1 MFSSPRAFQYQL
13 LVFAGLRLAL
23 LFLLPAAALFRFG
36 DFQHY
41 YNLAAWSL
49 PGHCLVGPA
58 PCWPLLDYWYE
69 FPPVFPYLSIVIL
82 RLVGGGA
89 LPVFETYAYALAL
102 VLVAA
107 DAGTLV
113 VYQALARRLLPP
125 RAAIS
130 AGWFYLLMPA
140 PLILSWWTFDGLTTF
155 WMVLALWALI
165 EQRAALASAAVGLG
179 ALTKILPVLVLPA
192 AWRALPPRRAAWV
205 TAGAAGI
212 FVAGLLPFALR
223 APAVVVASL
232 EAQVSKSSYGTVWAL
247 LDGNVATPTGEPI
260 TGNFGPL
267 IEHFDL
273 ARATVQLHSPARVPG
288 WMSLGLAGAV
298 YGAVFA
304 GALRRRAPANWTP
317 RDTLLLVAFTW
328 AIFVLWSK
336 GWSPQWQQML
346 VPLILLAYP
355 DARGVLLALLLGAV
369 SFLEWPVLLSRGLA
383 WGYWIT
389 VPIRTALIA
398 GWAVALA
405 RELLAPPP
413 AVSPP

>member
-1 MFSSPRAFQYQL
+1 
-13 LVFAGLRLAL
+13 
-23 LFLLPAAALFRFG
+23 
-36 DFQHY
+36 
-41 YNLAAWSL
+41 
-49 PGHCLVGPA
+49 VGPA
-58 PCWPLLDYWYE
+58 PCWPLLNYWYE
-69 FPPVFPYLSIVIL
+69 FPPVFPYLSILIL
-82 RLVGGGA
+82 HLVGGGG
-89 LPVFETYAYALAL
+89 LPAFETYAYALAL
-102 VLVAA
+102 LLAAA

-113 VYQALARRLLPP
+113 MFQALARRLLPL
-125 RAAIS
+125 RAAIW

-155 WMVLALWALI
+155 WMMLALWAMI
-165 EQRAALASAAVGLG
+165 EQRAALTAAAVGLG
-179 ALTKILPVLVLPA
+179 ALTKYLPVLMLPA

-212 FVAGLLPFALR
+212 FVAGLLPFALM
-223 APAVVVASL
+223 APAVMVASL
-232 EAQVSKSSYGTVWAL
+232 EAQVSKSSYGTIWAL
-247 LDGNVATPTGEPI
+247 LDGNLATETGEPI
-260 TGNFGPL
+260 TGNFGPP

-273 ARATVQLHSPARVPG
+273 SRATVQLHNPGRVPG
-288 WMSLGLAGAV
+288 WVSLGLAGVV
-298 YGAVFA
+298 YGTVWL
-304 GALRRRAPANWTP
+304 GALRGRPPASWTP
-317 RDTLLLVAFTW
+317 RATLLLAAFTW

-389 VPIRTALIA
+389 IPLRTALIA

-405 RELLAPPP
+405 RELLAP
-413 AVSPP
+413 AAGTSTT

>member
-212 FVAGLLPFALR
+212 FVAGLAAVCPAGPGGGCCFARSAGVQIFLRHRLGVAGRQRCDPDRRTHHRKFRAADRALR
-223 APAVVVASL
+223 PGAGHGAASQSGACAGL
-232 EAQVSKSSYGTVWAL
+232 DEPGPGRRGVWRRVCGGRCGEGRRPVGPRGIRCCWWPSPGPSSCCG
-247 LDGNVATPTGEPI
+247 
-260 TGNFGPL
+260 
-267 IEHFDL
+267 
-273 ARATVQLHSPARVPG
+273 RR
-288 WMSLGLAGAV
+288 AGARS
-298 YGAVFA
+298 G
-304 GALRRRAPANWTP
+304 
-317 RDTLLLVAFTW
+317 
-328 AIFVLWSK
+328 
-336 GWSPQWQQML
+336 
-346 VPLILLAYP
+346 
-355 DARGVLLALLLGAV
+355 
-369 SFLEWPVLLSRGLA
+369 SRC
-383 WGYWIT
+383 WC
-389 VPIRTALIA
+389 R
-398 GWAVALA
+398 
-405 RELLAPPP
+405 
-413 AVSPP
+413 

>member
-1 MFSSPRAFQYQL
+1 MFSSPQAFRYQWL
-13 LVFAGLRLAL
+13 TFAFLRLAL

-69 FPPVFPYLSIVIL
+69 FPPVFPYLSILIL
-82 RLVGGGA
+82 RLVGGGG
-89 LPVFETYAYALAL
+89 LPAFEPYAYTLAL

-107 DAGTLV
+107 DAGTLA
-113 VYQALARRLLPP
+113 VYQALARRLLPA
-125 RAAIS
+125 RAAVS
-130 AGWFYLLMPA
+130 AGWFYVLMPA
-140 PLILSWWTFDGLTTF
+140 PLVLSWWTFDGLTTF
-155 WMVLALWALI
+155 WMMLALWALI
-165 EQRAALASAAVGLG
+165 EQRAALAAGAIGLG
-179 ALTKILPVLVLPA
+179 ALTKILPVLLLPA

-223 APAVVVASL
+223 APAVVAASL
-232 EAQVSKSSYGTVWAL
+232 EAQASKSSYATIWAL
-247 LDGNVATPTGEPI
+247 LDGNLATETGEPI

-273 ARATVQLHSPARVPG
+273 ARATVQLHNPARVPG
-288 WMSLGLAGAV
+288 WVSLGLAGAA
-298 YGAVFA
+298 YGAVWL
-304 GALRRRAPANWTP
+304 GALRRRPPGSWTL
-317 RDTLLLVAFTW
+317 RDTLVLVAFTW

-346 VPLILLAYP
+346 VPLILLVYP
-355 DARGVLLALLLGAV
+355 DARGVLLALLLGGV
-369 SFLEWPVLLSRGLA
+369 SFVEWPVLLSRGLA
-383 WGYWIT
+383 WGYWLT
-389 VPIRTALIA
+389 VPLRTALIA

-405 RELLAPPP
+405 RELLAP
-413 AVSPP
+413 ATGASPT